1 MQRNQNRFNHSEHD
15 NDYQKGYRDG
25 MQDAFDKSELDAYY
39 AGVGYGKM
47 KAKDKYIG
55 FNSDEERREFEK
67 GIANKDQHFKSYRA
81 RRSFWERLFGIR
93 RKDVR
98 KNEISQSQ
106 PKKTKSSRTL
116 KKGKKKR
123 RSGKK
128 RRR

>member
-1 MQRNQNRFNHSEHD
+1 
-15 NDYQKGYRDG
+15 
-25 MQDAFDKSELDAYY
+25 
-39 AGVGYGKM
+39 M
-47 KAKDKYIG
+47 KAKDKHIG

-81 RRSFWERLFGIR
+81 RRSFWERLFGIGQ
-93 RKDVR
+93 KDVR
-98 KNEISQSQ
+98 KNGISQSQ